1 VPSFALPFQFFLL
14 GKKWLRNTV
23 SVEMNNEEQ
32 KRMPIKDDDHDCR
45 SSRH

>member
-1 VPSFALPFQFFLL
+1 LFLL
-14 GKKWLRNTV
+14 GKKWLRKTV

-32 KRMPIKDDDHDCR
+32 KRMPIKDGDHDDCR